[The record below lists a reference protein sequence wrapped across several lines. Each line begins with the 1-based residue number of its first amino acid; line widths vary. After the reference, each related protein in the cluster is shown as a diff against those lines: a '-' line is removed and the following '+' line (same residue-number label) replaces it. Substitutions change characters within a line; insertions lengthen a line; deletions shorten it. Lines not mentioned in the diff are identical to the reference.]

1 MWNEYLWQEL
11 INHRHDVMI
20 PVLIIQTQILYFLNK
35 RGRSIENGTYRP
47 SWFTRKLMEWFN
59 ARD

>member
-1 MWNEYLWQEL
+1 MWNEYLWEEL

-47 SWFTRKLMEWFN
+47 SWLTRKLMEWFN

>member
-1 MWNEYLWQEL
+1 MNEYLWDEL

-20 PVLIIQTQILYFLNK
+20 PLLIIQTQILYFLNK

-47 SWFTRKLMEWFN
+47 SWLTRKLMEWLN
-59 ARD
+59 GSSK